1 MKKLDGDVI
10 DVSIPDIDDRIK
22 ALESEITEILTTN
35 PYMYR
40 ILLSDP
46 DLVEQKK
53 EQMRQELKSYK
64 DHGIQLDKILMDY
77 LPEGELIRWST
88 T

>member
-1 MKKLDGDVI
+1 
-10 DVSIPDIDDRIK
+10 
-22 ALESEITEILTTN
+22 
-35 PYMYR
+35 MYR